1 MKRTTCIFGNEI
13 VLVPYQHEHVARY
26 HEWMSNPELLEL
38 TASEQLTLE
47 QEYKMQKEWADDD
60 KKCTFIILER
70 CRVTGIP
77 SAIEKL
83 ENKRQKNSRSDPS
96 STHLSL
102 FPILFK
108 DDGFVFRNVDAMVG
122 DVNLFL
128 SDIDEDD
135 DIDER
140 KCSLPIS
147 VTSACQRKQGELNI
161 MIAEASARQK
171 GLGTEACKLMMFY
184 SIQFLGVQRFFV
196 KISESNFA
204 SRQMFDRVLKFK
216 QCHYAKCFQ
225 EYELEFVC
233 TEKESLGLL
242 REWNANVD
250 VSFSALYPF
259 CSFDFFDAPKKQ
271 CDGELR
277 LLK

>member
-147 VTSACQRKQGELNI
+147 VTSACQRKQG
-161 MIAEASARQK
+161 
-171 GLGTEACKLMMFY
+171 
-184 SIQFLGVQRFFV
+184 VQRFFV